1 MMPLMPPMLTK
12 ELTKFM
18 DDKAP
23 TFDKFP
29 PDGPAA
35 AKAWAGAIDA
45 YAKGV
50 IPPSTTAAAAKSA
63 LEGALMGMSAPGAA
77 LVAFPAAFTAYAA
90 ALGGGMAPAFIATPP
105 PAPIVFAPAMAA
117 GMAGAPA
124 SAVVPQIATIIDL
137 WFRTG
142 MAVPALGGPPV
153 PWS

>member
-1 MMPLMPPMLTK
+1 
-12 ELTKFM
+12 M

-29 PDGPAA
+29 PDGPTA
-35 AKAWAGAIDA
+35 AKDWATAVDA
-45 YAKGV
+45 YASAV

-63 LEGALMGMSAPGAA
+63 LQGALAGMSAPGAA

-90 ALGGGMAPAFIATPP
+90 ALGGGMAPAFVAVPP
-105 PAPIVFAPAMAA
+105 PAPLVLAPVFAL
-117 GMAGAPA
+117 GMTGAPA
-124 SAVVPQIATIIDL
+124 SAVVAQIASIIDL

-142 MAVPALGGPPV
+142 TATPAAGGPPV